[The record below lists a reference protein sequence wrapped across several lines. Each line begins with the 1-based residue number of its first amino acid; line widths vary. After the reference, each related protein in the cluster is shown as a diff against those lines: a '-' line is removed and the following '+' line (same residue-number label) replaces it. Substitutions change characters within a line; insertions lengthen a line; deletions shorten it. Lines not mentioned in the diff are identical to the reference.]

1 MKKLL
6 VLIIAA
12 LCCWT
17 EGMCEMSTSKGGTRA
32 QEVKIY
38 VSDITVSRP
47 RPRSGLPIIEAEVDA
62 MAGQLVMY
70 FNYELGKVTVNVKN
84 SMGQVVSRYCCD
96 TDMEPMAVIII
107 PTADDSYSVS
117 ITGENIEAYGNYDI
131 YGD

>member
-17 EGMCEMSTSKGGTRA
+17 EGICNGPSRSETKDVYIQVTKIGGGLN
-32 QEVKIY
+32 
-38 VSDITVSRP
+38 P
-47 RPRSGLPIIEAEVDA
+47 HPRSVLPYIEAEVDA

-84 SMGQVVSRYCCD
+84 SMGQVVSRYSCD